1 MKAIYLQLHYF
12 KYGATNK
19 QSGLVLPAFD
29 PDADIQDEVIVQF
42 DWCSH
47 ITSSSLDAAEMVVK
61 IEGPGYVVT
70 SSGDQSAKQSDPMSS
85 DQELGEWKWMT
96 ETVILRDVTSETRI
110 TISPAFT
117 GGKESEDASTYMRY
131 YMDNIKVYSDLSD

>member
-1 MKAIYLQLHYF
+1 
-12 KYGATNK
+12 
-19 QSGLVLPAFD
+19 
-29 PDADIQDEVIVQF
+29 
-42 DWCSH
+42 
-47 ITSSSLDAAEMVVK
+47 MV
-61 IEGPGYVVT
+61 GR
-70 SSGDQSAKQSDPMSS
+70 
-85 DQELGEWKWMT
+85 GEWKWMT